1 MANRGAGPGVAEM
14 GGPPRQPAMQRP
26 ERSGLV
32 ERLSCS
38 LRATSVSVVSP
49 GETIPSIMTRGIPQA
64 NATAGAADSVVS
76 FQDAQARADRLREL
90 ASQDPSQA
98 NAAQGTLDSARVR
111 GLLG

>member
-1 MANRGAGPGVAEM
+1 MRIDPSQLAEPLAHILGAGATDAA
-14 GGPPRQPAMQRP
+14 GGQKATQSAKSIVDPQLETLDALLLR
-26 ERSGLV
+26 
-32 ERLSCS
+32 RL
-38 LRATSVSVVSP
+38 
-49 GETIPSIMTRGIPQA
+49 QA